1 MIPWLMTL
9 VRSSLS
15 VFTPVEVATMLL
27 REAQQNKGHPLAK
40 VRFAILVGGFVPR
53 DAAIAA
59 SSKENAS
66 FLATKRSKKIHKGKR
81 VYKLQ
86 FGRQGCKPAR

>member
-1 MIPWLMTL
+1 
-9 VRSSLS
+9 
-15 VFTPVEVATMLL
+15 MLL

-59 SSKENAS
+59 SSKRSTKA
-66 FLATKRSKKIHKGKR
+66 KRSTSYRIWSPR
-81 VYKLQ
+81 LQ
-86 FGRQGCKPAR
+86 DCKVKVIFNHIRSCPSLLAVQ